1 MGAAIYSYLFDLTT
15 YSRAVRSNAKQH
27 VTDMSRPGAAAAVM
41 VLENKGYFHDYTQDR
56 PGDGYTE
63 VGSYDSIISSITSP
77 DDDAA
82 SDARDMSSLHTDD
95 FFT

>member
-15 YSRAVRSNAKQH
+15 YSRAVRSNAKQ
-27 VTDMSRPGAAAAVM
+27 DMSRPGAAAAVM
-41 VLENKGYFHDYTQDR
+41 VLENKGYFHDYLQNR

-82 SDARDMSSLHTDD
+82 SDARVMSSLHTDD